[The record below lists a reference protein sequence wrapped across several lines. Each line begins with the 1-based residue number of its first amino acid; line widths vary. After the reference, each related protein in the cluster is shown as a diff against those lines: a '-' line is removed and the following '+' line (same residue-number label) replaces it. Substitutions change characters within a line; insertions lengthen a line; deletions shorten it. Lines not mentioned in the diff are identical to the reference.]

1 MRIQHIAFDRIRR
14 DVGTQMRVQM
24 SPETV
29 RDYAEQMRNGLWD
42 DARPVCVVFYDEAE
56 DCFWLA
62 DGFHR
67 LAAFEECGFQ
77 LVKADVRNGTRRDA
91 VLEAARANALHGLP
105 RTTADKRRA
114 VETLLA
120 DPEWS
125 QWSNREIA
133 RHIHVDDKTV
143 GKIRAEIEASTA
155 EFPQLNEI
163 EGDFPVD
170 TPAKTEINC
179 GISAVEP
186 VEKKRIGRD
195 GRARRVPT
203 PKSTAEIP
211 QLKNL
216 KTPKKSDSTVSTAEI
231 PQLKDE
237 KTASAAKQELNWQF
251 SDRPV
256 GFVCPICFR
265 HTELM
270 GVVADHDDDF
280 GCCAVSGLAFKEI
293 TDGVQNALDRL
304 TVQRNG
310 YAGKVTEL
318 EGVITRYRAL
328 YGPLPTPGATAE
340 IPQLN
345 GAATGMPSET
355 SKSGAEIPHLDGMNF
370 EKPFLS
376 KESLS
381 LKKEISFSENL
392 SSSEREGDGCGENP
406 TAQRF
411 KLSQELLDWCAWNIP
426 QLSRERIDVEVA
438 KFHDHHKA
446 KGSRLKDPNAALR
459 KWLRDANQ
467 YFLEQDARKQRA
479 AQPYQLTQKA
489 RAFQTRKINAAID
502 EVVAGMAGGRFAFE
516 EFRARVE
523 KHLHREGITYDA
535 GIFDELIN
543 AGRKSA

>member
-42 DARPVCVVFYDEAE
+42 DARPVCVVFYDAAE
-56 DCFWLA
+56 GCFWLA

-77 LVKADVRNGTRRDA
+77 LVKADVRTGTRRDA

-143 GKIRAEIEASTA
+143 GKIRAEIEETGA
-155 EFPQLNEI
+155 EIPHL
-163 EGDFPVD
+163 
-170 TPAKTEINC
+170 TPEPTETGNS
-179 GISAVEP
+179 G
-186 VEKKRIGRD
+186 
-195 GRARRVPT
+195 
-203 PKSTAEIP
+203 AEIP
-211 QLKNL
+211 QVNAAA
-216 KTPKKSDSTVSTAEI
+216 TGMSSASTGSGAEI
-231 PQLKDE
+231 PHLKFQYPDG
-237 KTASAAKQELNWQF
+237 
-251 SDRPV
+251 PV
-256 GFVCPICFR
+256 GIQCPICLR
-265 HTELM
+265 STELHD
-270 GVVADHDDDF
+270 VFADHDDAF
-280 GCCAVSGLAFKEI
+280 GCCPVSGLAFKEI
-293 TDGVQNALDRL
+293 TDGVQHALDRV

-318 EGVITRYRAL
+318 EEVVARYHAL
-328 YGPLPTPGATAE
+328 FGPLPAPGATAE

-345 GAATGMPSET
+345 GAATGLPSET
-355 SKSGAEIPHLDGMNF
+355 SKSGAEIPHLEAMNF
-370 EKPFLS
+370 EKSPLS
-376 KESLS
+376 IESLPQE
-381 LKKEISFSENL
+381 KEISFVQNFSCP
-392 SSSEREGDGCGENP
+392 ERGGEGCGENP
-406 TAQRF
+406 PPPRF
-411 KLSQELLDWCAWNIP
+411 KLSPELVDWCAFNIP
-426 QLSRERIDVEVA
+426 ELSRERIDVEVA
-438 KFHDHHKA
+438 KFHDHHEA
-446 KGSRLKDPNAALR
+446 KGSRLKNPDAELR
-459 KWLRDANQ
+459 KWLRNANQ
-467 YFLEQDARKQRA
+467 YFLEQDARKQKD
-479 AQPYQLTQKA
+479 AQRYQLTAKA

-502 EVVAGMAGGRFAFE
+502 EVSAGMTGGRFSFE
-516 EFRARVE
+516 DFRARVE
-523 KHLHREGITYDA
+523 NRLLREGITYDA

>member
-114 VETLLA
+114 IETLLA

-143 GKIRAEIEASTA
+143 GKIRAEIETSTA
-155 EFPQLNEI
+155 EIPQLATAPTLSPTPETVSTAEIPQLN
-163 EGDFPVD
+163 GDRR
-170 TPAKTEINC
+170 
-179 GISAVEP
+179 
-186 VEKKRIGRD
+186 RIGRD
-195 GRARRVPT
+195 GRARRMPIRKSTAEIPQLATAKTLSTT
-203 PKSTAEIP
+203 PGTGSTAEIP
-211 QLKNL
+211 QLKNQ
-216 KTPKKSDSTVSTAEI
+216 TPESNPKR
-231 PQLKDE
+231 
-237 KTASAAKQELNWQF
+237 ELNWQF
-251 SDRPV
+251 PRESI
-256 GFVCPICFR
+256 GFVCPICLR
-265 HTELM
+265 HTEILD
-270 GVVADHDDDF
+270 VVADHDDAF
-280 GCCAVSGLAFKEI
+280 GCCAVSGLTFKEI
-293 TDGVQNALDRL
+293 TDGVQNALDRV

-318 EGVITRYRAL
+318 QEVIARYQAL
-328 YGPLPTPGATAE
+328 FGPLPAPGATAE

-345 GAATGMPSET
+345 GPATGMPSET
-355 SKSGAEIPHLDGMNF
+355 LKSGAEIPHLDGMNF
-370 EKPFLS
+370 EKPSLS
-376 KESLS
+376 IESLS
-381 LKKEISFSENL
+381 LKKEISFSGDL
-392 SSSEREGDGCGENP
+392 STSEREGEGCGENP
-406 TAQRF
+406 QAPRF
-411 KLSQELLDWCAWNIP
+411 KLSPELVDWCAWNIP

-446 KGSRLKDPNAALR
+446 RGSRLKDPNAALR

-467 YFLEQDARKQRA
+467 YFLEQDARKQKA

-489 RAFQTRKINAAID
+489 RAFQTRKINDAID
-502 EVVAGMAGGRFAFE
+502 EVVAGMAGGRFSFE
-516 EFRARVE
+516 DFRARVE